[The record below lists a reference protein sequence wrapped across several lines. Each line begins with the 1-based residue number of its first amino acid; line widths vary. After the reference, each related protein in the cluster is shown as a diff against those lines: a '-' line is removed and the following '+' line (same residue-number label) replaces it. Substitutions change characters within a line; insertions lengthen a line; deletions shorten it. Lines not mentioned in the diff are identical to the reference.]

1 MDPLLASFK
10 LACFTG
16 EFYSDGV
23 KVVIVKISRV
33 RDVVL
38 DYEQLLAHEGQAGTH
53 LCSSSAAVFYCDEM
67 LMHQGQEGWWRK
79 RTENAGGTRCKL
91 ENEGY

>member
-38 DYEQLLAHEGQAGTH
+38 DYEQLPWGTGWH
-53 LCSSSAAVFYCDEM
+53 SSVLQQCFTEM
-67 LMHQGQEGWWRK
+67 MEMPMNQGQEGWWRK
-79 RTENAGGTRCKL
+79 GTENAGAARRTLKVKDI
-91 ENEGY
+91 EE